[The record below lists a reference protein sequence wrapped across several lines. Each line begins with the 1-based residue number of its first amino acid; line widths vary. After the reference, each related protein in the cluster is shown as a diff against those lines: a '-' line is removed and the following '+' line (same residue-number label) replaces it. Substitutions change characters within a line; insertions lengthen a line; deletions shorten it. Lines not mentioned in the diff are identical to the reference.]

1 MFGNVLQSGQVKKM
15 EASTHQSEEVS
26 KEIKEL
32 RHHAEVYYYGFRA
45 SWFLSPDGWGVLKH
59 ACRQL
64 NASDDEGVQN
74 RLHAIKALWN
84 KRKGEIVYPDADP
97 DAWTPKPDNNDPDVK
112 AKIEE
117 FQTAMQ
123 VAAMIQRY
131 AVLEQQMDALMSR
144 KINN

>member
-1 MFGNVLQSGQVKKM
+1 
-15 EASTHQSEEVS
+15 
-26 KEIKEL
+26 
-32 RHHAEVYYYGFRA
+32 
-45 SWFLSPDGWGVLKH
+45 
-59 ACRQL
+59 
-64 NASDDEGVQN
+64 
-74 RLHAIKALWN
+74 
-84 KRKGEIVYPDADP
+84 
-97 DAWTPKPDNNDPDVK
+97 VK